1 MMMITGP
8 TSDMEVHCM
17 QPLLAYDPQED
28 LRSKGS
34 VKKPGG
40 CGGESWMMAFNVI
53 GTARLGWIFPGEQ
66 SSLSIS
72 RAQAM
77 TLPVHSHL

>member
-1 MMMITGP
+1 MILRRTSGP
-8 TSDMEVHCM
+8 K
-17 QPLLAYDPQED
+17 D
-28 LRSKGS
+28 LSRN
-34 VKKPGG
+34 PGAV
-40 CGGESWMMAFNVI
+40 GGESWMMAFNVI

-77 TLPVHSHL
+77 TVPVHSHL